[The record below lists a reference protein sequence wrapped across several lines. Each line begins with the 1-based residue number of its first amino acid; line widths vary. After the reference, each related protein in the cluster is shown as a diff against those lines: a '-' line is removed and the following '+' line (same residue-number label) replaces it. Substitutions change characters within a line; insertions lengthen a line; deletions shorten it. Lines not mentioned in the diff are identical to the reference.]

1 MKNLS
6 ILLLSILAVTLL
18 TACGSDGEPVNRQT
32 LSATTNYRAIE
43 GSDMVFSQSVSK
55 VELDYTAMTIII
67 SGEFKDANNKTRSYI
82 TPEMKMTLSSNSVYT
97 FNNTNSVANSNIE
110 GLKGYIDWAT
120 GMIWFTFIADG
131 SLNVYGSTQLLYAYA
146 TTTVTDP
153 ENGKTYEHK
162 ESGYLFAFD
171 SKCEKCTMII
181 YNFVNDINGSIHAYE
196 TKYEGL
202 TVTPTITGYAI
213 TGDNLMSSFAD
224 YYTITDLTFTLDDQ
238 GHAINGS
245 FECNGNEF
253 EVTGP
258 LFP

>member
-6 ILLLSILAVTLL
+6 ILLLTILAVTLL
-18 TACGSDGEPVNRQT
+18 TACGNDGEPVNRQT

-131 SLNVYGSTQLLYAYA
+131 SLNVYGSTQLLYAYTN
-146 TTTVTDP
+146 TTITNPD
-153 ENGKTYEHK
+153 NGNNGNHQMSAY
-162 ESGYLFAFD
+162 SFALD
-171 SKCEKCTMII
+171 DKGQTGVLTI
-181 YNFVNDINGSIHAYE
+181 YNFISNLSAAIDVSKVE
-196 TKYEGL
+196 FEGL
-202 TVTPTITGYAI
+202 TVTQTATG
-213 TGDNLMSSFAD
+213 
-224 YYTITDLTFTLDDQ
+224 YTITSNEVASKYNGYYTLTDVNFNLTNQ
-238 GHAINGS
+238 GKTINGT
-245 FECNGNEF
+245 FK
-253 EVTGP
+253 
-258 LFP
+258 